1 MRYLL
6 RCETSAT
13 TIKYMEEDIENMEQ
27 EILELNAQ
35 RGELKTQ
42 EVTNIDKAKAYVRYF
57 L

>member
-42 EVTNIDKAKAYVRYF
+42 
-57 L
+57 